1 MNGDGHGL
9 ESQRILDT
17 DWTAGK
23 VKASANESTSPVPSS
38 DRGHRWKKALD
49 GWVKDT
55 LKGWVK
61 QELAALL
68 KLVFPIYLTLFLT
81 QSIFLVSLIF
91 VGHITGK
98 ALEIDAAG
106 LAIAVINMTGFSVIH
121 GLSTAVDTLCSQAF
135 GHQAYKRIGIVLQ
148 QAVFILGLC
157 VFPVLA
163 MWLNMETL
171 LTLLNQD
178 PCVVRLTAQY
188 VRIFCTALPF
198 VVLLVVVSKY
208 LQAQSIIV
216 VFIAVGFVTNVLN
229 ITLHAIFLYG
239 FDLGFEGA
247 VYAMTLSQS
256 AAPLFLLA
264 AMWAWGLHKQT
275 WGGWSWESLVDWWTF
290 TKLAIPGL
298 LMVGFEWWSNEVGII
313 VVGMI
318 GKKELAVYTI
328 ALNVTAFLFMNAL
341 SISFATSI
349 RVGNE
354 LGAGNTQRAK
364 RVFYIALML
373 TVCEA
378 LVLAVGLQGLKYQL
392 GGMFTYDETVI
403 KGVAKLMN
411 VVPFFVF
418 FDHIQGTLAG
428 VLRGCGRQILG
439 AVSNFVCF
447 YIIGLPIGVCLALV
461 AEMGAIGFWIG
472 LLCGSTIQ
480 SVVFFVVLMTMDWE
494 KQSKTAIEKAGRQV
508 SIMFINVGSEDQR
521 TTQGECIPLQRTAEG
536 HTASL
541 LNKGRRRSG
550 CSKCFRRLSSS
561 KTRLV
566 LYRGSFYLVASI
578 ILIAGG
584 IGSHFKLPLAEGNTT
599 NTTSCG
605 ERSMLNTTV
614 LFSSGLPDNGD
625 ATMASLLPP
634 SSPPPSPL
642 SRR

>member
-1 MNGDGHGL
+1 M
-9 ESQRILDT
+9 
-17 DWTAGK
+17 
-23 VKASANESTSPVPSS
+23 
-38 DRGHRWKKALD
+38 ALAIID
-49 GWVKDT
+49 LCYSLHLWH
-55 LKGWVK
+55 K
-61 QELAALL
+61 Q
-68 KLVFPIYLTLFLT
+68 YLTLFLT

-121 GLSTAVDTLCSQAF
+121 GMGTAVDTLCSQAF
-135 GHQAYKRIGIVLQ
+135 GHQAYKRVGIVLQ
-148 QAVFILGLC
+148 QGVQ
-157 VFPVLA
+157 V
-163 MWLNMETL
+163 
-171 LTLLNQD
+171 
-178 PCVVRLTAQY
+178 
-188 VRIFCTALPF
+188 
-198 VVLLVVVSKY
+198 
-208 LQAQSIIV
+208 
-216 VFIAVGFVTNVLN
+216 
-229 ITLHAIFLYG
+229 
-239 FDLGFEGA
+239 
-247 VYAMTLSQS
+247 
-256 AAPLFLLA
+256 A
-264 AMWAWGLHKQT
+264 AMWAWGLHKQM

-298 LMVGFEWWSNEVGII
+298 LMVGFEWWSKEVGII
-313 VVGMI
+313 VVSII
-318 GKKELAVYTI
+318 GKKELAVYT
-328 ALNVTAFLFMNAL
+328 NVVTFLFMNAL

-364 RVFYIALML
+364 RVFYISLVL

-418 FDHIQGTLAG
+418 FDHIQGALAG
-428 VLRGCGRQILG
+428 VLRGCGRQVLG

-480 SVVFFVVLMTMDWE
+480 
-494 KQSKTAIEKAGRQV
+494 AIEKAGRQV

-521 TTQGECIPLQRTAEG
+521 TTR
-536 HTASL
+536 ASL

-550 CSKCFRRLSSS
+550 CSKCFRGLSSS

-566 LYRGSFYLVASI
+566 LYRGSFFLVASI

-605 ERSMLNTTV
+605 EGSMLNTTV
-614 LFSSGLPDNGD
+614 LFSSGLPDNGV
-625 ATMASLLPP
+625 ATMASCSLPP
-634 SSPPPSPL
+634 PL
-642 SRR
+642 SLCPSYTAL

>member
-1 MNGDGHGL
+1 M
-9 ESQRILDT
+9 
-17 DWTAGK
+17 
-23 VKASANESTSPVPSS
+23 
-38 DRGHRWKKALD
+38 RGSE
-49 GWVKDT
+49 T
-55 LKGWVK
+55 
-61 QELAALL
+61 EFSI
-68 KLVFPIYLTLFLT
+68 KLVHLRRGIADLALRVPRYLTLFLT

-121 GLSTAVDTLCSQAF
+121 GMGTAVDTLCSQ
-135 GHQAYKRIGIVLQ
+135 V
-148 QAVFILGLC
+148 
-157 VFPVLA
+157 
-163 MWLNMETL
+163 
-171 LTLLNQD
+171 
-178 PCVVRLTAQY
+178 
-188 VRIFCTALPF
+188 
-198 VVLLVVVSKY
+198 
-208 LQAQSIIV
+208 
-216 VFIAVGFVTNVLN
+216 
-229 ITLHAIFLYG
+229 
-239 FDLGFEGA
+239 
-247 VYAMTLSQS
+247 
-256 AAPLFLLA
+256 A
-264 AMWAWGLHKQT
+264 AMWAWGLHKQM

-298 LMVGFEWWSNEVGII
+298 LMVGFEWWSKEVGII
-313 VVGMI
+313 VVSII
-318 GKKELAVYTI
+318 GKKELAVYT
-328 ALNVTAFLFMNAL
+328 NVVTFLFMNAL

-364 RVFYIALML
+364 RVFYISLVL

-418 FDHIQGTLAG
+418 FDHIQGALAG
-428 VLRGCGRQILG
+428 VLRGCGRQVLG

-480 SVVFFVVLMTMDWE
+480 
-494 KQSKTAIEKAGRQV
+494 
-508 SIMFINVGSEDQR
+508 
-521 TTQGECIPLQRTAEG
+521 RTAEG

-550 CSKCFRRLSSS
+550 CSKCFRGLSSS

-566 LYRGSFYLVASI
+566 LYRGSFFLVASI

-605 ERSMLNTTV
+605 EGSMLNTTV
-614 LFSSGLPDNGD
+614 LFSSGLPDNGV
-625 ATMASLLPP
+625 ATMASCSLPP
-634 SSPPPSPL
+634 PL
-642 SRR
+642 SLCPSYTAL